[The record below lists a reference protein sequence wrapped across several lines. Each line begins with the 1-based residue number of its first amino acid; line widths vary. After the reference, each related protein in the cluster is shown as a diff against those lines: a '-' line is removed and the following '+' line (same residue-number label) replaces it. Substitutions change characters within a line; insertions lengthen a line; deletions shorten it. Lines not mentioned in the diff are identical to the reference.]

1 MNRRTL
7 LKRGLLGGA
16 LLLLGGGGTLAL
28 LPSKD
33 EGAPTEPLLALDAKG
48 FNVLV
53 AIASRVV
60 TAKGADPI
68 AIAQG
73 VDKAL
78 SSAVI
83 ETQQDINKLL
93 GLFENALPGFLFD
106 GRVTPFTKLDPQSQD
121 KVLQSWRNSRLA
133 LRRTGYHALRKLC
146 LATWYSNEASWAPI
160 GYAPPSGLNVMAY
173 PDSKMGT
180 PEWIAEQSK
189 PSNG

>member
-1 MNRRTL
+1 MNRRTFI
-7 LKRGLLGGA
+7 KRGLLGGA
-16 LLLLGGGGTLAL
+16 ILLLGGGGTLAI

-33 EGAPTEPLLALDAKG
+33 NGAPTEPLLALEPKA

-53 AIASRVV
+53 AVASRVV

-73 VDKAL
+73 VDKVL

-93 GLFENALPGFLFD
+93 GLFEGALPGFLFD
-106 GRVTPFTKLDPQSQD
+106 GRVTPFTRLDGQSQD
-121 KVLQSWRNSRLA
+121 KVLESWRSSRLA

-146 LATWYSNEASWAPI
+146 LATWYASEASWAPI
-160 GYAPPSGLNVMAY
+160 GYGPPSGLNVMAY

-180 PEWIAEQSK
+180 PEWIAEQEK
-189 PSNG
+189 PSPG

>member
-16 LLLLGGGGTLAL
+16 VLLLGGGGTLAL
-28 LPSKD
+28 LPSKSN
-33 EGAPTEPLLALDAKG
+33 GAPTEPLLALNASA

-53 AIASRVV
+53 AVAARVV

-73 VDKAL
+73 VDKVL
-78 SSAVI
+78 STAVV
-83 ETQQDINKLL
+83 ETRADINNLL
-93 GLFENALPGFLFD
+93 GLFENALPAFLFD
-106 GRVTPFTKLDPQSQD
+106 ARVTPFTRLDPDAQD
-121 KVLQSWRNSRLA
+121 RVLEAWRNSRLIV
-133 LRRTGYHALRKLC
+133 RRTGYHALRKLC
-146 LATWYSNEASWAPI
+146 LATWYGSEASWAPI

-180 PEWIAEQSK
+180 PEWVAEQK
-189 PSNG
+189 PSPG